1 LSAVPPTSR
10 VGMSLRVIVPQM
22 ARVGLLLRVTVL
34 HASRVVVQ
42 LATSGVMTGG
52 NVGTPPSLAE
62 ELPVEPKPVPLR
74 VRESR
79 RLSFGTRG
87 AGGSHFVETMPTVI
101 EDCRQQTRDVFAYVT
116 AAVQAHSAD
125 QPTPSLLLGA

>member
-1 LSAVPPTSR
+1 
-10 VGMSLRVIVPQM
+10 M
-22 ARVGLLLRVTVL
+22 
-34 HASRVVVQ
+34 
-42 LATSGVMTGG
+42 GVME
-52 NVGTPPSLAE
+52 TPQRQQLDG
-62 ELPVEPKPVPLR
+62 PVAPPKCWPRRGEKPVPLR

-116 AAVQAHSAD
+116 AAVQAHCAD
-125 QPTPSLLLGA
+125 QPTPSLLPGV